1 MNLNLPLPVRILVI
15 DDDKDYFEN
24 TLENQVKLLKMKK
37 KIQICLDHAGSSEEG
52 KELFKKNEESSHYNG
67 VIIDY
72 WGVKEKGG
80 TKEESGAFLDLITYF
95 ANKNIAKAVITG
107 HKSKQKEVGE
117 LCRGNYDLYFKGS
130 SDSGEEKMLTDLW
143 YKIQDSEEAKIVND
157 YSEVFKVF
165 NDFHDDKTSEDNRN
179 KLIKCIKNMDSSI
192 RDDIEDNLTRLRK
205 IQENIYR
212 ELNKADPNLVS
223 DDNLGPPIDF
233 EKIMYALYDKGL
245 HKHEII
251 GNFSWNIRKFS
262 NAYGAHT
269 KDPTKYKETPTKYT
283 VQALTYM
290 MFDLILWFKEVV
302 DELE

>member
-1 MNLNLPLPVRILVI
+1 
-15 DDDKDYFEN
+15 
-24 TLENQVKLLKMKK
+24 
-37 KIQICLDHAGSSEEG
+37 
-52 KELFKKNEESSHYNG
+52 
-67 VIIDY
+67 
-72 WGVKEKGG
+72 
-80 TKEESGAFLDLITYF
+80 
-95 ANKNIAKAVITG
+95 
-107 HKSKQKEVGE
+107 
-117 LCRGNYDLYFKGS
+117 
-130 SDSGEEKMLTDLW
+130 MLTDLW